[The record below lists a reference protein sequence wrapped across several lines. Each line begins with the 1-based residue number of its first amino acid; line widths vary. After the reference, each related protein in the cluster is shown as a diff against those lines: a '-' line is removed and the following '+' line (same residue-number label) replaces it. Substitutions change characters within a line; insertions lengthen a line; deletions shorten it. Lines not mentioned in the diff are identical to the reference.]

1 MGPVRREQI
10 VRATIRCLAREGYT
24 RLTMKQVAREAGVS
38 QGILHYYFADKRAM
52 LAATLEAVTRDLDR
66 RVAAAQSRTGRDA
79 RARLRA
85 LVRACLEVAVS
96 RPEFWVVFVEFWG
109 EMLHDRRLRD
119 LNTAVYSRTRRL
131 IGRLIAE
138 GVRAGRFR
146 PRRPPPRVRGRAGSD
161 RRPVAAADL
170 RSRGV
175 RRGRGRAVLRRRARP
190 LPREGDTMSAEA
202 QAQERARAYFKSKEA
217 LAPSEVR
224 EQIVAAFEALDAVL
238 ATVPPDRAA
247 EHPLPGEWSV
257 QEVVDHLVE
266 TYRPGV
272 DELRCVLAGQRPPGE
287 PIPAALQ
294 SKAPLLRPWSWLL
307 NELRRAHRDVVE
319 LIAGVPADFATAARV
334 PLVMVVNVTG
344 PTARAG
350 LCTGSRR
357 STGRPTRWRRGGCT
371 RSTT

>member
-24 RLTMKQVAREAGVS
+24 RLTMKKVAREAGVS

-66 RVAAAQSRTGRDA
+66 RVAAAQSRTGGDT

-146 PRRPPPRVRGRAGSD
+146 PVDP
-161 RRPVAAADL
+161 
-170 RSRGV
+170 
-175 RRGRGRAVLRRRARP
+175 RRASAVV
-190 LPREGDTMSAEA
+190 LGLIDGLSLQLTFDSEAFGVAEA
-202 QAQERARAYFKSKEA
+202 ARFCDDA
-217 LAPSEVR
+217 LGRYLAR
-224 EQIVAAFEALDAVL
+224 E
-238 ATVPPDRAA
+238 TP
-247 EHPLPGEWSV
+247 
-257 QEVVDHLVE
+257 
-266 TYRPGV
+266 
-272 DELRCVLAGQRPPGE
+272 
-287 PIPAALQ
+287 
-294 SKAPLLRPWSWLL
+294 
-307 NELRRAHRDVVE
+307 
-319 LIAGVPADFATAARV
+319 
-334 PLVMVVNVTG
+334 
-344 PTARAG
+344 
-350 LCTGSRR
+350 
-357 STGRPTRWRRGGCT
+357 
-371 RSTT
+371 